1 MILLPLRAFPLGRA
15 PHLAPPGLAVEGI
28 LRLRTTGTQPHAQ
41 WRMLRGRKHARSVR
55 RMTAFEGI
63 LRELS
68 VNRLER
74 TFGVQSRSHGRQLCI
89 SDTATLARHPSQQA
103 AQHLPCGRPPDL
115 FGPTR
120 HPKLSSAMRSISPTM
135 VSAFDI
141 EHA

>member
-1 MILLPLRAFPLGRA
+1 MTQHGYTYLISTVLLMTQGGCTPRA
-15 PHLAPPGLAVEGI
+15 HSM
-28 LRLRTTGTQPHAQ
+28 TGTHPHAQ
-41 WRMLRGRKHARSVR
+41 WRMLRGRKHTRSVR

-68 VNRLER
+68 VNLER
-74 TFGVQSRSHGRQLCI
+74 TFGVQSRYHGRQLCI
-89 SDTATLARHPSQQA
+89 SDTATLARHPSQQE

-115 FGPTR
+115 FGPTL

>member
-1 MILLPLRAFPLGRA
+1 MWSEQ
-15 PHLAPPGLAVEGI
+15 PGPDLAVEGI
-28 LRLRTTGTQPHAQ
+28 LRLRITGTHPHAQ
-41 WRMLRGRKHARSVR
+41 WRMLRGRKHTRSVR

-74 TFGVQSRSHGRQLCI
+74 TFGVQSRYHGRQLCI

-103 AQHLPCGRPPDL
+103 AQYLPCGRPPDL

-120 HPKLSSAMRSISPTM
+120 HPKLSNSMRSISPTM

-141 EHA
+141 GHA